1 MTFSWIIG
9 YRRPTR
15 AKMSPY
21 ECGMTPVGDARERF
35 SVKFYLV
42 AMLFILFDV
51 EAVFLYPW
59 AVILK
64 ELKMFGF
71 WEMLIYIGIVL
82 VGLLYV
88 WKKGVLDWNQV
99 SIAARGRVM
108 AFTPP
113 ITDLEE
119 LKSHPALAKLLA
131 WRKDAVTGAKF
142 DREELT
148 IWIDAGAIRDVCAVL
163 RDEAECPFNYLCDI
177 TCVDWY
183 PAEPRFEVVY
193 HLLSLREKE
202 RVRLKV
208 RLGGDNPTH
217 PFGGF
222 GLAGC
227 QPFRARDFRSIRNS
241 FHRTSEPGTSSDARR
256 LGRPSFAKGLPC

>member
-1 MTFSWIIG
+1 MPDNYFARYLPLLIHLIVVGVVAGAIVTLSWIIG

-71 WEMLIYIGIVL
+71 WEMLIYILIVL
-82 VGLLYV
+82 IGLFYV

-99 SIAARGRVM
+99 S
-108 AFTPP
+108 
-113 ITDLEE
+113 
-119 LKSHPALAKLLA
+119 
-131 WRKDAVTGAKF
+131 
-142 DREELT
+142 
-148 IWIDAGAIRDVCAVL
+148 
-163 RDEAECPFNYLCDI
+163 
-177 TCVDWY
+177 
-183 PAEPRFEVVY
+183 
-193 HLLSLREKE
+193 
-202 RVRLKV
+202 
-208 RLGGDNPTH
+208 
-217 PFGGF
+217 
-222 GLAGC
+222 
-227 QPFRARDFRSIRNS
+227 
-241 FHRTSEPGTSSDARR
+241 ARR
-256 LGRPSFAKGLPC
+256 GEV